1 MMTRHDLEPQTDRP
15 AASLWIG
22 TYAGGGGKGV
32 YPLHRGAAGWTTPA
46 PAHPAQNCSFGV
58 HAARFDLHYLVDEH
72 GGSVGV
78 FRRREDDGAAPW
90 DCLARISTGGVAPCH
105 IALDRSECWF
115 AVANYASGSLS
126 VQSLDPQ
133 TGLPVGVPI
142 VRQNTGSGPN
152 PDRQQSPHAHWVG
165 FSPDNRWLYATDL
178 GTDQVLAFAFD
189 AEDGTLGQP
198 IVALDAPPGSGPR
211 HLLLN
216 PHRPGLAYLA
226 CELTNHL
233 VVLEIEGAVF
243 RPRSTVSTL
252 PVDAAQ
258 GSIVAHIAAN
268 AAGNRLY
275 VSNRGNDSIAV
286 FALDDEGEPVLLQ
299 HVASGG
305 ASPRFFLL
313 LEDERQMIVAHERDH
328 RVTLLD
334 IQPDGTLSP
343 TAIGIVV
350 PGAAFVFDGRP
361 RTPA

>member
-1 MMTRHDLEPQTDRP
+1 MMTRHDPEPQTDRP

-22 TYAGGGGKGV
+22 TYADGGGEGV

-78 FRRREDDGAAPW
+78 FRSHDDDGLASW
-90 DCLARISTGGVAPCH
+90 DCLARIPTGGVAPCH

-126 VQSLDPQ
+126 VQRLDPQ
-133 TGLPVGVPI
+133 TGLPVGMPI

-233 VVLEIEGAVF
+233 IVLEIEGAVF

-275 VSNRGNDSIAV
+275 VSNRGDDSIAV
-286 FALDDEGEPVLLQ
+286 FALDADGMPTLLQ
-299 HVASGG
+299 HIASGG
-305 ASPRFFLL
+305 SWPRMFLM
-313 LEDERQMIVAHERDH
+313 LEAERRLIVANERSGTIALF
-328 RVTLLD
+328 RLD
-334 IQPDGTLSP
+334 PDGRLVA
-343 TAIGIVV
+343 TAQSMAVPDVV
-350 PGAAFVFDGRP
+350 FLGRLG
-361 RTPA
+361 